1 MRYELY
7 VNEKD
12 YSIKVKPA
20 RKAFDRVKVGED
32 ILQFNENY
40 YLSTCRKL
48 LVEKAH
54 SIKEMWVK
62 DFESKLERV
71 KAIKI

>member
-20 RKAFDRVKVGED
+20 RKAFDRVIVGEE
-32 ILQFNENY
+32 IVQFNDCY
-40 YLSTCRKL
+40 FLSTSRKL
-48 LVEKAH
+48 LVEEAR

-62 DFESKLERV
+62 DLESKLERV
-71 KAIKI
+71 KDIKI